1 MILKLALK
9 ISKKKKRNLLLK
21 NSFGIDYSLLNTPI
35 LLVAVLEFK
44 FNLQICKIFKNFKF
58 SKLSRFYQYV
68 QCENQESSKMH

>member
-21 NSFGIDYSLLNTPI
+21 NSFGIDYSLLNTTI

-44 FNLQICKIFKNFKF
+44 FNLQICKIFKSFKF

-68 QCENQESSKMH
+68 HCENQESSKMH